1 MKLLLRK
8 LAVKLLIFVKLK
20 EQADLFVLWILRL
33 YHLFREKFFFILIL
47 IKISNLLFWRKLVR
61 VLLRCTLLIYSRMI
75 GPLIIICFI

>member
-33 YHLFREKFFFILIL
+33 CHLFREKCFFIFIL
-47 IKISNLLFWRKLVR
+47 IKISNLLFWRKWVR

-75 GPLIIICFI
+75 GPLLFI